1 MTDPETTRAATIQ
14 TLEKEAELLVVHQLD
29 LLAQIEAQ
37 LRAVHHA
44 MRRIERLRNAK
55 LRVGV
60 ELSNGQRRTTL
71 TELSSDI
78 AELDK
83 QLTEEHDCCRLMQAT
98 IKKMQQRLSALKHTA
113 GQLENEGDP
122 ASPDEGGSLGRW

>member
-1 MTDPETTRAATIQ
+1 MEKTHATTLVLCAACFGCAGNASTGDPV
-14 TLEKEAELLVVHQLD
+14 AESG
-29 LLAQIEAQ
+29 A
-37 LRAVHHA
+37 
-44 MRRIERLRNAK
+44 
-55 LRVGV
+55 